1 MTRSPSPS
9 PGRAAAAGP
18 TARLSVRDLLGEAL
32 AGVLQ
37 RPVRTMLTMV
47 GVVLGVGTVVAVLG
61 MTASASG
68 QISERFTALTA
79 TEVTVRPSAG
89 AQDAAGSPDGSPFP
103 ADADARAARIEGVR
117 SAGTYYALA
126 SARVGDITGVPL
138 PGASAQRLPVIA
150 ASAGTLPALRATL
163 QGGRLFDSVLDDRA
177 EPVAVLGSGAARRL
191 GVSRLDRRPVIFIG
205 GTPFTVIGIVGDVE
219 RKAEVLSSVIVPRG
233 TAHRMWGP
241 PGKRDQPARMIV
253 DTELGAAADVAGQLP
268 LALRPDR
275 PDVLQAVAPP
285 DPRTLRNDVSTDLD
299 SLFLLLSGVS
309 LAIGT
314 VGIANTTLIAVL
326 ERTGEIG
333 LRRALGARRRHV
345 VAQFLTESALIGGVG
360 GLVGAAAGVVAVVAV
375 AVVQRWTP
383 VLPLTVAVLAP
394 VIGLATGLVAGAYP
408 ALRAAR
414 IEPVDA
420 FRH

>member
-1 MTRSPSPS
+1 MEPPVTAVRSCDL
-9 PGRAAAAGP
+9 
-18 TARLSVRDLLGEAL
+18 TVRGGEC
-32 AGVLQ
+32 
-37 RPVRTMLTMV
+37 
-47 GVVLGVGTVVAVLG
+47 VAVVG
-61 MTASASG
+61 ASG
-68 QISERFTALTA
+68 SGKSSLLNVIGLLD
-79 TEVTVRPSAG
+79 RPTSG
-89 AQDAAGSPDGSPFP
+89 RYRPDGIETTGLS
-103 ADADARAARIEGVR
+103 DAERTE
-117 SAGTYYALA
+117 
-126 SARVGDITGVPL
+126 
-138 PGASAQRLPVIA
+138 
-150 ASAGTLPALRATL
+150 LRATL
-163 QGGRLFDSVLDDRA
+163 RGGRLFDSVPDGRA

-205 GTPFTVIGIVGDVE
+205 GTPFTVIGIIGDVE
-219 RKAEVLSSVIVPRG
+219 RKAEVLSSVVVPRG
-233 TAHRMWGP
+233 TAHRTWGP
-241 PGKRDQPARMIV
+241 PGKRDQPARVIV
-253 DTELGAAADVAGQLP
+253 DTEPGAAADVAGQLP

-275 PDVLQAVAPP
+275 PDVLRAVAPP

-299 SLFLLLSGVS
+299 GLFLLLSGVS

-333 LRRALGARRRHV
+333 LRRAPGARRRHV
-345 VAQFLTESALIGGVG
+345 VAQFLAESALIGGVG
-360 GLVGAAAGVVAVVAV
+360 GLVGAAVGVVTVVGV

-394 VIGLATGLVAGAYP
+394 VIGLVTGLVAGVCP